1 MYIWTYCT
9 SQLQGFRYILF
20 GQDFSFSMFPPHIR
34 TRRNYLKCQRGEGRV
49 NGRSKCLDKV
59 AMSTAWSR
67 KNCDKNIYM
76 LNSSPFSVSCHLFS
90 LFSPHQQQQRSNFNL
105 RTQYMDTPTHTQYTQ
120 REREGDRRA
129 QFNSICW
136 ANVAFVNRTNRKL
149 QNYSDIDWIAGRRA
163 KDEGWKSD
171 GQAGSTNQTR
181 ESKRRTSRGVYICM
195 CVCLSVCLA

>member
-1 MYIWTYCT
+1 MYIEHIAQVNY
-9 SQLQGFRYILF
+9 RDF
-20 GQDFSFSMFPPHIR
+20 GTFYLARTLVLVSSPPPAHPD
-34 TRRNYLKCQRGEGRV
+34 YLKCQRGEGWV

-67 KNCDKNIYM
+67 KNCDKNICM

-90 LFSPHQQQQRSNFNL
+90 LFFASPTTTAFKLQSA
-105 RTQYMDTPTHTQYTQ
+105 DTVHGHTNTHTHTMHTQYTQ
-120 REREGDRRA
+120 WEGEGDRRA

-163 KDEGWKSD
+163 KGRGMKE
-171 GQAGSTNQTR
+171 
-181 ESKRRTSRGVYICM
+181 RRSSWQHEPDQRPAV
-195 CVCLSVCLA
+195 